1 MRNQTPVKRVYR
13 CTGQRLDG
21 SKCSIKFTSKEK
33 FEICM
38 NSHIVAAEEVAA
50 NSSYSNENQED
61 MTYNLRTEATNYHGD
76 ALSN

>member
-1 MRNQTPVKRVYR
+1 MRNQTPAKRVYR
-13 CTGQRLDG
+13 CTGLRLDG
-21 SKCSIKFTSKEK
+21 SKCGIKFDSRDK

-50 NSSYSNENQED
+50 NSSFENHED
-61 MTYNLRTEATNYHGD
+61 VSDNFITEATNYHGD

>member
-1 MRNQTPVKRVYR
+1 MRNQTPAKRVYR
-13 CTGQRLDG
+13 CTGLRLDG
-21 SKCSIKFTSKEK
+21 SKCGIKFDSQEK

>member
-21 SKCSIKFTSKEK
+21 SRCGIKFTSKEK
-33 FEICM
+33 YEICM

-50 NSSYSNENQED
+50 NSSIENQED
-61 MTYNLRTEATNYHGD
+61 ISDNFITEATNYHGD